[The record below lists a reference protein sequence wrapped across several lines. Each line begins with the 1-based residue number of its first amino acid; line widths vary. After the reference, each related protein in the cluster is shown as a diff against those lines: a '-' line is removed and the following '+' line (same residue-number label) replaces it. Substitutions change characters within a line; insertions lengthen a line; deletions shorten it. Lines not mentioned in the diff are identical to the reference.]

1 MSYDV
6 GRNSTFKT
14 LSPKKKKKKAAHA
27 RLFIAV
33 AAQTAARILIINTPK
48 TIRNQLSTVLLQRT
62 NELLI

>member
-1 MSYDV
+1 MSYGV

-14 LSPKKKKKKAAHA
+14 LSLKKKNPAHA

-33 AAQTAARILIINTPK
+33 TAQIAAQILIINTPK
-48 TIRNQLSTVLLQRT
+48 TIRNQLSTLLLRRT